1 MYKVTEI
8 NGVKTYNMSAGKTYD
23 QFVEEAKK
31 NNKSLRY
38 DEEYRRR
45 IELIQ
50 DFQFPIATNQVE
62 ISKD

>member
-8 NGVKTYNMSAGKTYD
+8 NGVKTYNMSAGKSYH
-23 QFVEEAKK
+23 QFIEEAKK

-38 DEEYRRR
+38 NEDFRRR

-50 DFQFPIATNQVE
+50 DFQF
-62 ISKD
+62 